1 MNIFFTILKD
11 ESFEAS
17 NLKKQTTK
25 KYTRNQSSQ
34 GKNSALELE
43 KYFKPITV
51 SVDEMDRFEE
61 KEIMKKK
68 ITAKNLWYN

>member
-1 MNIFFTILKD
+1 MNHLRHQI
-11 ESFEAS
+11 
-17 NLKKQTTK
+17 KKNKQPK
-25 KYTRNQSSQ
+25 NTRETRALQV
-34 GKNSALELE
+34 KNSALELE

-51 SVDEMDRFEE
+51 SVDEMNRFEE